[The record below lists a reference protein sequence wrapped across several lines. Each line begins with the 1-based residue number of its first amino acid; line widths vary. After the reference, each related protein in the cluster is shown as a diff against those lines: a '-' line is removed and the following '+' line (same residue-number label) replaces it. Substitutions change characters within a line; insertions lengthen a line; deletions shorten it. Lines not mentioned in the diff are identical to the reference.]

1 MLTTSFR
8 ALLDL
13 VLENFRE
20 IYKGGDTDTIP
31 FAKLIPPV
39 STIEAL
45 VLDQP
50 TENTFIQQLTNLT
63 EFQSFVATVYSAGN

>member
-13 VLENFRE
+13 VVENFRE
-20 IYKGGDTDTIP
+20 IYKGGDIDTIP

-50 TENTFIQQLTNLT
+50 TENTFIQQLTYLPD
-63 EFQSFVATVYSAGN
+63 FQSFVATVYSAGN